1 VTVPAKGVEIQVN
14 LLERRRERTHR
25 DALAAPR
32 RRDKTRAARRP
43 GTANSPA
50 FGFLL
55 PVGVALVA
63 DALNV
68 PIPRGYAAGAI
79 AFSLGVE
86 PVNPFA
92 GRRRVVGR

>member
-1 VTVPAKGVEIQVN
+1 
-14 LLERRRERTHR
+14 
-25 DALAAPR
+25 
-32 RRDKTRAARRP
+32 
-43 GTANSPA
+43 
-50 FGFLL
+50 
-55 PVGVALVA
+55 VGVALVA